1 MSSEAQKRKARHN
14 FVNNGCDKKTDKC
27 KYIAWFGKK
36 MRYETG
42 KRLIRKLLL
51 QEYQDEAVYSGE
63 DSINNYG
70 VVNAQ

>member
-14 FVNNGCDKKTDKC
+14 YVNNGCDKKTDRC

-42 KRLIRKLLL
+42 KRLIRKLLM
-51 QEYQDEAVYSGE
+51 QEDIFDEKTEE
-63 DSINNYG
+63 DCVGSD
-70 VVNAQ
+70 VL

>member
-14 FVNNGCDKKTDKC
+14 YVNNGCDKKTAKC

-42 KRLIRKLLL
+42 KRLIRKLLM
-51 QEYQDEAVYSGE
+51 QEDIFDEKTEE
-63 DSINNYG
+63 DCVGSD
-70 VVNAQ
+70 VL

>member
-14 FVNNGCDKKTDKC
+14 YVSNGCDKKTDKC

-42 KRLIRKLLL
+42 KRLVRKLLM
-51 QEYQDEAVYSGE
+51 QEDVFDEKTEGDCVGS
-63 DSINNYG
+63 D
-70 VVNAQ
+70 VL